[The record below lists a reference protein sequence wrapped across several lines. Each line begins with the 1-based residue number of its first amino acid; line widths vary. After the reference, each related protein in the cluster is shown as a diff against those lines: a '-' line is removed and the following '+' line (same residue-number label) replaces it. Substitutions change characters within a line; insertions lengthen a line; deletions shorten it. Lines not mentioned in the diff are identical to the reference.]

1 MNERLYN
8 CIEKLAAISSVK
20 TFTNARDKFVK
31 GLKNIQRI
39 SSQDGTPQ
47 VIGKRIEDAYEKNLD
62 AFVRNSGVSMT
73 PEDKKKLISDYL
85 HSDGNRNDA
94 LTHVKNLFKKDM
106 SDADSTA
113 FEAGMLGKMQGKAI
127 NNARKAGRI
136 AGIDAK
142 NMGEYE
148 VSSELARNSSAR
160 GDLYQKRNFLEGDV
174 TRVQDMREKARDLR
188 IQKKV
193 EGIHNPTIKQQKID
207 ELEKIYND
215 HSKSTQK
222 GRKGKRITA
231 HQRIR
236 EGFDPRIGDLDSNSS
251 ALMDRHRQLSD
262 AKKVSP
268 DPVVPP
274 KSPDPFVPPKSPDPV
289 VPPKSPDPVVPP
301 KSPDPVVPPKSPDPA
316 SPSDFKSHREAETAI
331 ERSNEN
337 SERMRQISGRNDHD
351 HYNIGGGGGGGGGGG
366 NPKTHVTTKKK
377 DYMWPVLAGVG
388 AGAGIG
394 GLYLYNKN
402 KKRDKED

>member
-274 KSPDPFVPPKSPDPV
+274 KSPDP
-289 VPPKSPDPVVPP
+289 
-301 KSPDPVVPPKSPDPA
+301 A